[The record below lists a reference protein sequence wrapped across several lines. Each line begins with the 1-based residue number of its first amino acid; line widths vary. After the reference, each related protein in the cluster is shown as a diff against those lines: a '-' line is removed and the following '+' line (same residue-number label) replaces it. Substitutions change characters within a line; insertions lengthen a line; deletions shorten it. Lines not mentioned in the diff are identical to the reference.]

1 MKSLIKTFL
10 FTITIFAQT
19 PADSLFRAP
28 DTTPFQKLFLYPI
41 AKWQN
46 ISYSND
52 ALNCQFYPSCSNYGA
67 QTIYHNGVLKGLIQT
82 SDRIVRCN
90 PSAHDAHKKMNGSF
104 HTDGRLKDS
113 IVLKRNRDQTRSPL
127 LAAGLSMAVPGLGRA
142 YGGRPFDGVY
152 GFLMSS
158 FAISAG
164 IKGIEKKSVLSP
176 LFVGVG
182 LTIYMGEIYGAYR
195 TAKYYSN

>member
-10 FTITIFAQT
+10 FTIPIFAQT

-41 AKWQN
+41 AK
-46 ISYSND
+46 
-52 ALNCQFYPSCSNYGA
+52 
-67 QTIYHNGVLKGLIQT
+67 TIYHNGVLKGLIQT

-113 IVLKRNRDQTRSPL
+113 IVLKRNRDQKRSPL

-164 IKGIEKKSVLSP
+164 IKGIENKSVLSP